1 MKLYNLQEYELT
13 EDNKENYNL
22 LKVVL
27 TIFIIVII
35 IIICKFKI
43 SIYREN
49 VLLNDNNNYL
59 IIADIDMLDTL
70 STTKKIVINNN
81 KYSFKIINT
90 DNYSNING
98 TIYQTVYLDI
108 NDYKSNI
115 KVNKCYFLKSKN
127 TLLDS
132 LIKFMQGG

>member
-1 MKLYNLQEYELT
+1 M
-13 EDNKENYNL
+13 
-22 LKVVL
+22 
-27 TIFIIVII
+27 
-35 IIICKFKI
+35 
-43 SIYREN
+43 
-49 VLLNDNNNYL
+49 
-59 IIADIDMLDTL
+59 IIADIDMLDIL

>member
-43 SIYREN
+43 SI
-49 VLLNDNNNYL
+49 
-59 IIADIDMLDTL
+59 
-70 STTKKIVINNN
+70 
-81 KYSFKIINT
+81 
-90 DNYSNING
+90 
-98 TIYQTVYLDI
+98 
-108 NDYKSNI
+108 
-115 KVNKCYFLKSKN
+115 
-127 TLLDS
+127 
-132 LIKFMQGG
+132 